1 MFVLDCSVALAWCFE
16 DESSDYADKVLD
28 CLEEQTALVPRLWHL
43 EVLNVLVVGERR
55 QRIQPPELQ
64 DFLKLLTALDI
75 QTDKYS
81 PIIED
86 NALFHLAQTHQ
97 LSAYDATYLA
107 LALREKLPLATQDKR
122 LRQVA
127 ESLGCYFQIQP

>member
-55 QRIQPPELQ
+55 QRIQAPETQEFLELLQ
-64 DFLKLLTALDI
+64 ALDI
-75 QTDKYS
+75 QTDKHS
-81 PIIED
+81 PVIEND
-86 NALFHLAQTHQ
+86 ELLQLARMHQ
-97 LSAYDATYLA
+97 LSVYDATYLA

-122 LRQVA
+122 LRRVA
-127 ESLGCYFQIQP
+127 EQLGIYFQI